1 MKWCPEFIVW
11 ALLALWLTPS
21 CGSDGCWGSD
31 KSKASAE
38 AEKPAAQPAV
48 SEEAESVPAE
58 VVSKPSEKPPTAVS
72 AAKPRQEKP
81 RKPAA
86 RTADTPRVQDK
97 SKAKRKP
104 APKPKPAAKPTPQDE
119 EFALNAF
126 PPTLSDTKQHRK
138 AWRRNDC
145 LRCHET
151 GVGAAPEVRHK
162 GMPDLLKVAKCRSC
176 HVFEPGKKPTERKR
190 PPIDAGFAEFAF
202 PPMIPASAEH
212 RKAWRKDDCLLCH
225 EDGLMG
231 APKVRHK
238 GLPPLTLKAKCRT
251 CHVQVRVLDSDPK
264 RH

>member
-1 MKWCPEFIVW
+1 MRWCPEFIVW

-21 CGSDGCWGSD
+21 CGSDGCWGSE
-31 KSKASAE
+31 KPATTVE
-38 AEKPAAQPAV
+38 TEKPAAQPAAH
-48 SEEAESVPAE
+48 EEAEAIPAKVEAELSVNPHTRPVIAEATEDKPKASPARS
-58 VVSKPSEKPPTAVS
+58 VA
-72 AAKPRQEKP
+72 
-81 RKPAA
+81 
-86 RTADTPRVQDK
+86 TPQDQDK

-104 APKPKPAAKPTPQDE
+104 VMQAKPHDE
-119 EFALNAF
+119 DFAANAF

-151 GVGAAPEVRHK
+151 GVGEAPEVRHK

-176 HVFEPGKKPTERKR
+176 HVFEPGKKPTQRKR
-190 PPIDAGFAEFAF
+190 SPIDAGFADFAF
-202 PPMIPASAEH
+202 PPMIPASAHH

-238 GLPPLTLKAKCRT
+238 GLPPLALKAKCRT